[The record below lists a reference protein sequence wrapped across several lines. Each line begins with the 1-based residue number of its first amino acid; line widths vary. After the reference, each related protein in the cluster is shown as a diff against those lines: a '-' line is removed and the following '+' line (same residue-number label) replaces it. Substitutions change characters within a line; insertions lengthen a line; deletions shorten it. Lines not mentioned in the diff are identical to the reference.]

1 MANIKTPKL
10 MKQFN
15 CEAKDVYL
23 AILISQG
30 LPRAEAYIAIFQPL
44 KSGVTALVN
53 RHIRENPQIESLIT
67 FLSAENNPEIQD
79 LAKEDVKSLVEKYKD
94 KDFIIAEL
102 IKSLN
107 NLQGKD
113 RADVLN
119 RIADLQQMKK
129 EENKA
134 EEERVH
140 YYLPLPVCD
149 TCPHQRN
156 LTK

>member
-1 MANIKTPKL
+1 M
-10 MKQFN
+10 
-15 CEAKDVYL
+15 
-23 AILISQG
+23 
-30 LPRAEAYIAIFQPL
+30 
-44 KSGVTALVN
+44 
-53 RHIRENPQIESLIT
+53 IT
-67 FLSAENNPEIQD
+67 FLSAKNNSEIQD

-149 TCPHQRN
+149 TCPHQRS